1 MLRRFNYTGRKK
13 IKQEDVPIQL
23 IGKGPVLEFE
33 ADLASIAKYE
43 VPATAKLFVEAY
55 ERAAYMRFDFG
66 TVGSI
71 STPPRTERLLTEF
84 EGSDAIR
91 FRVKVVDAGHEGQLL
106 AEADGIFPRT
116 PDETEKD
123 RDSLL
128 PVRSKNLGE
137 EVWAIEFPESSQ
149 DRPVLLV
156 NVEVGNR
163 TALVRSP
170 GFMALAWPCILRQI
184 LKQILVI
191 DEHSDL
197 DDDADWHC
205 LWLRF
210 GRNLLPSNA
219 NPPNKAEDASDWI
232 EDVVRVFC
240 EKYKLMSHFK
250 EVEEAYGVSA

>member
-23 IGKGPVLEFE
+23 IGKGTVLEFE
-33 ADLASIAKYE
+33 ADLTAITKYG
-43 VPATAKLFVEAY
+43 VPGSAKLFVEAY
-55 ERAAYMRFDFG
+55 ERATYMRFDFG
-66 TVGSI
+66 TVESI
-71 STPPRTERLLTEF
+71 SIPPRAERLLTEF
-84 EGSDAIR
+84 EGSDAVR

-106 AEADGIFPRT
+106 AEADGIFPHT
-116 PDETEKD
+116 PDEKEKD
-123 RDSLL
+123 RLPLL
-128 PVRSKNLGE
+128 PVRSANLGE

-156 NVEVGNR
+156 NVEVGDR

-170 GFMALAWPCILRQI
+170 GFMALAWPGILRQI
-184 LKQILVI
+184 LTHILVI
-191 DEHSDL
+191 DEHADL

-219 NPPNKAEDASDWI
+219 NPPDKADDAGDWI
-232 EDVVRVFC
+232 EEVVSAFC
-240 EKYKLMSHFK
+240 GKYKLMSRFK
-250 EVEEAYGVSA
+250 EVEEAYGASA